1 MYYKYKQNFKLFTTS
16 NKNCILNVI
25 FLKGRILIFA
35 KKNDMNIIFQTWPWY
50 VSGFL
55 IGMIMLSLIYFGKV
69 FGMSSN
75 LRSLCSMAGA
85 GKYVSFFN
93 FDWKSQRW
101 NLVVVLGAMLGGF
114 VAVHFMND
122 PTNVDINPKTI
133 QQLAQLGI
141 DAPNGK
147 LMPNALFG
155 AQVLQSPKSIFIL
168 LIGGILIGFGTRYAG
183 GCTSGHAISGLSN
196 LQLPSLKA
204 VIGFFVGG
212 LIMAHF
218 LLPLIF

>member
-1 MYYKYKQNFKLFTTS
+1 
-16 NKNCILNVI
+16 
-25 FLKGRILIFA
+25 
-35 KKNDMNIIFQTWPWY
+35 MNIIFQTWPWY

-55 IGMIMLSLIYFGKV
+55 IGMIMLCLIYFGKV

-75 LRSLCSMAGA
+75 LRSLCSIAGA

-101 NLVVVLGAMLGGF
+101 NLLVVLGAMLGGF
-114 VAVHFMND
+114 VAVYFMSD
-122 PTNVDINPKTI
+122 PSNVDINSKTI
-133 QQLAQLGI
+133 AQLAQLGI

-147 LMPNALFG
+147 LMPAALFG
-155 AQVLQSPKSIFIL
+155 AQIWQSPKSILIL

-204 VIGFFVGG
+204 VIGFFIGG
-212 LIMAHF
+212 LVMAHF

>member
-1 MYYKYKQNFKLFTTS
+1 MDAIT
-16 NKNCILNVI
+16 
-25 FLKGRILIFA
+25 
-35 KKNDMNIIFQTWPWY
+35 QTWPWY
-50 VSGFL
+50 VSGFI
-55 IGMIMLSLIYFGKV
+55 IGMVMLLLNYFGKV

-75 LRSLCSMAGA
+75 IRTLCTIAGA
-85 GKYVSFFN
+85 GKFSEFFR
-93 FDWKSQRW
+93 FDWKSQIW
-101 NLVVVLGAMLGGF
+101 NLVVLAGAMLGGF
-114 VAVHFMND
+114 VAVHYMSD
-122 PTNVDINPKTI
+122 PTNVDINPQTI
-133 QQLAQLGI
+133 EQLATLNI

-147 LMPNALFG
+147 LAPEALFG
-155 AQVLQSPKSIFIL
+155 NEVFSSPKMLAIL
-168 LIGGILIGFGTRYAG
+168 LIGGILIGFGSRYAG

>member
-1 MYYKYKQNFKLFTTS
+1 
-16 NKNCILNVI
+16 
-25 FLKGRILIFA
+25 
-35 KKNDMNIIFQTWPWY
+35 MNIIFQTWPWY

-55 IGMIMLSLIYFGKV
+55 IGMIMLSLIYFGKA

-75 LRSLCSMAGA
+75 LRSLCSIAGA

-114 VAVHFMND
+114 VAVHFMSD
-122 PTNVDINPKTI
+122 PSNVDINPKTI
-133 QQLAQLGI
+133 AQLAQLGI

-147 LMPNALFG
+147 LMPDALFG
-155 AQVLQSPKSIFIL
+155 TQIWQSPKSIFIL

-204 VIGFFVGG
+204 VIGFFIGG